1 MTIILQYTE
10 DLGSCFLFALDTGSG
25 SEWNS
30 NNENAYEEALLQA
43 LKSVVLR
50 SRWRRNYFWE
60 PEGEKSRA
68 KAEIK

>member
-43 LKSVVLR
+43 LKRSVA
-50 SRWRRNYFWE
+50 E
-60 PEGEKSRA
+60 PVEA
-68 KAEIK
+68 KLFLGAGGGKK

>member
-30 NNENAYEEALLQA
+30 NNENAYEEALLQV
-43 LKSVVLR
+43 LKRSV
-50 SRWRRNYFWE
+50 
-60 PEGEKSRA
+60 A
-68 KAEIK
+68 KPVEAELFLGAGGGI

>member
-10 DLGSCFLFALDTGSG
+10 DLGSSFLFALDTGSG

-43 LKSVVLR
+43 LKRSV
-50 SRWRRNYFWE
+50 
-60 PEGEKSRA
+60 A
-68 KAEIK
+68 KPVEAELFLGAGGGI